1 MVRDSG
7 RVDNT
12 ELEARPDVLTYTTAG
27 ARPGRRGHR
36 RGQRRDLVPLQPAA
50 RRRVRPALR
59 RRPARPLV
67 QRLRRPGQPDRRRRA
82 RRADVRLWPTAH
94 RFKRGHRIRVQ
105 VSSGAF
111 PRYARNPGTGEPHAT
126 ATTLRRRRPDRP
138 PRPPAITPRRSS
150 CRWALDR
157 RSNCLEDHAGIRAG
171 LAAGDARAALD
182 YYYGGKVVDGRRFAG
197 FLDNAR
203 VPWLARV
210 GLEQT
215 VRDQY
220 DLLVAE
226 LPDQATRER
235 KVQCGGHSLGG
246 IITGYFAVWDFDG
259 DRGTTADAGYR
270 QCAGYFALDTTISTS
285 LADLSGSMPDGMLP
299 DVGLGYAVVHAGLIS
314 GVLPRTVSAP
324 TLINAETMNLL
335 AIAGLAAR
343 TDPDGETLLPALPSN
358 DNIDTTQRILFSKDF
373 GTFLTGSPSVRDFH
387 LTNAA
392 VLGSLLDDNSQPL
405 SFMTASAGFF
415 DGGRIADKTFPVPND
430 VARDPALGPLAGL
443 LGTRP
448 MAIPDEPRG
457 PLYTWRNYD
466 RIGAPDDPAYRTS
479 DGRLFSTPAEE
490 VTDLQQLARSFAEH
504 PLDFTEQYFP
514 TRLVTDIQLGTAPQ
528 IKGFVAHPAGLTARP
543 VITLLAGNGL
553 LAGRTLPPEFNV
565 VIAPGYEHLD
575 VLTAAPAQ
583 NSGRPEIVSTSLARF
598 AAVR

>member
-1 MVRDSG
+1 MRRATSNGLVVLALLVPGVLAHAPAG
-7 RVDNT
+7 RAAVPRT
-12 ELEARPDVLTYTTAG
+12 ESPVAGASPVTDVLETEVAVRIPLPAPAG
-27 ARPGRRGHR
+27 AHPPGCDWLRYLRYRHRGGPAQSAR
-36 RGQRRDLVPLQPAA
+36 ADRILVAQPGILEGAGAFDSVARGTVAEAA
-50 RRRVRPALR
+50 R
-59 RRPARPLV
+59 
-67 QRLRRPGQPDRRRRA
+67 QGS
-82 RRADVRLWPTAH
+82 H
-94 RFKRGHRIRVQ
+94 IEF
-105 VSSGAF
+105 
-111 PRYARNPGTGEPHAT
+111 
-126 ATTLRRRRPDRP
+126 
-138 PRPPAITPRRSS
+138 
-150 CRWALDR
+150 WALDR
-157 RSNCLEDHAGIRAG
+157 RSNCLEDHAGVRAG
-171 LAAGDARAALD
+171 LAAGDARVALG
-182 YYYGGKVVDGRRFAG
+182 YYYGGKPVDGRRFAG
-197 FLDNAR
+197 FLDNPQL
-203 VPWLARV
+203 PWLARV

-226 LPDQATRER
+226 LPDQATREH

-299 DVGLGYAVVHAGLIS
+299 DVGLGYAAVQAGLIS

-405 SFMTASAGFF
+405 SFLTASTGFF
-415 DGGRIADKTFPVPND
+415 DGGRIADKNFPVPND

-490 VTDLQQLARSFAEH
+490 VTDLRELARSFAEH

-514 TRLVTDIQLGTAPQ
+514 TKLVADIQLSTAPQ

-565 VIAPGYEHLD
+565 VVAPGYEHLD

>member
-1 MVRDSG
+1 MRRATSKGLVVLALLLPGVLVHAPAG
-7 RVDNT
+7 RAAVPRT
-12 ELEARPDVLTYTTAG
+12 ETPVAGGSPVTDVLETEVAVRIPLPASAGPRPAGCDWLRYLRYRHRGGPAQSAQADRILVAQPGILEGAG
-27 ARPGRRGHR
+27 AFDSVARGT
-36 RGQRRDLVPLQPAA
+36 VVEAA
-50 RRRVRPALR
+50 R
-59 RRPARPLV
+59 
-67 QRLRRPGQPDRRRRA
+67 QGS
-82 RRADVRLWPTAH
+82 H
-94 RFKRGHRIRVQ
+94 IEF
-105 VSSGAF
+105 
-111 PRYARNPGTGEPHAT
+111 
-126 ATTLRRRRPDRP
+126 
-138 PRPPAITPRRSS
+138 
-150 CRWALDR
+150 WALDR
-157 RSNCLEDHAGIRAG
+157 RSNCLEDHAGVRAG
-171 LAAGDARAALD
+171 LAAGDSRVALG
-182 YYYGGKVVDGRRFAG
+182 YYYGGRVVDGRRFAG

-246 IITGYFAVWDFDG
+246 VITGYFAVWDFDG

-285 LADLSGSMPDGMLP
+285 LADLSGTMPGGMLP
-299 DVGLGYAVVHAGLIS
+299 DVGLGYAAVQAGLIS
-314 GVLPRTVSAP
+314 GALPRTVSAP

-415 DGGRIADKTFPVPND
+415 DGGRIADKNFPVPND
-430 VARDPALGPLAGL
+430 VARDPALDPLAGL

-490 VTDLQQLARSFAEH
+490 VTDIQELARSFAEH

-514 TRLVTDIQLGTAPQ
+514 TKLVTDIQQSTAPQ

-553 LAGRTLPPEFNV
+553 LAGRTLPPEFHV
-565 VIAPGYEHLD
+565 VVAPGYEHLD

-583 NSGRPEIVSTSLARF
+583 NSGRPEIVSTNLARF
-598 AAVR
+598 AAAR

>member
-1 MVRDSG
+1 MRRATSKGLVVLALLVPGVLAHAPAG
-7 RVDNT
+7 RAAVPRT
-12 ELEARPDVLTYTTAG
+12 ESPVAGGSPVTDVLETEVAVRIPLPVPAGPHPPGCDWLRYLRYRHRGGPAQSARADRILVAQPGILEGAG
-27 ARPGRRGHR
+27 AFDSVARGT
-36 RGQRRDLVPLQPAA
+36 VAEAA
-50 RRRVRPALR
+50 R
-59 RRPARPLV
+59 
-67 QRLRRPGQPDRRRRA
+67 QGS
-82 RRADVRLWPTAH
+82 H
-94 RFKRGHRIRVQ
+94 IEF
-105 VSSGAF
+105 
-111 PRYARNPGTGEPHAT
+111 
-126 ATTLRRRRPDRP
+126 
-138 PRPPAITPRRSS
+138 
-150 CRWALDR
+150 WALDR

-299 DVGLGYAVVHAGLIS
+299 DVGLGYAAVHAGLIS

-543 VITLLAGNGL
+543 VVTLLAGNGL

>member
-1 MVRDSG
+1 MRRATSKGLVVLALLLPGVLAYAPAG
-7 RVDNT
+7 RAAVPRT
-12 ELEARPDVLTYTTAG
+12 ESPVAGGSPVTDVLETEVAVRIPLPVSAGPHPPGCDWLRYLRYRHRGGPAQSARADRILVAQPGILEGAG
-27 ARPGRRGHR
+27 AFDSVARGT
-36 RGQRRDLVPLQPAA
+36 VAEAA
-50 RRRVRPALR
+50 R
-59 RRPARPLV
+59 
-67 QRLRRPGQPDRRRRA
+67 QGS
-82 RRADVRLWPTAH
+82 H
-94 RFKRGHRIRVQ
+94 IEF
-105 VSSGAF
+105 
-111 PRYARNPGTGEPHAT
+111 
-126 ATTLRRRRPDRP
+126 
-138 PRPPAITPRRSS
+138 
-150 CRWALDR
+150 WALDR

-171 LAAGDARAALD
+171 LAAGDSRAALG
-182 YYYGGKVVDGRRFAG
+182 YYYGGEAVDGRRFAG
-197 FLDNAR
+197 FLDSAR

-259 DRGTTADAGYR
+259 DRATTADAGYR

-299 DVGLGYAVVHAGLIS
+299 DVGLGYAAVHAGLIS

-373 GTFLTGSPSVRDFH
+373 GTFLSGSPSVRDFH

-490 VTDLQQLARSFAEH
+490 VTDLRELARSFAEH

-528 IKGFVAHPAGLTARP
+528 IKGFVAHPTGLTARP

-565 VIAPGYEHLD
+565 VVAPGYEHLD

-583 NSGRPEIVSTSLARF
+583 HSGRPEIVSTSLARF
-598 AAVR
+598 AAAR